1 MTSIALARW
10 QNERF
15 LQLDEVEN
23 AHHAIGGQGPGRRYE
38 TQQLN
43 HAFVLLLAAQ
53 FQGFCRDLHGES
65 VDFVANAVGG
75 PGGLILKE
83 ELTKDRKLDRG
94 NANPASLGAD
104 FGRLKVLFWNSVHS
118 LDRRNELRQDRLE
131 QLNIWR
137 NAIAH
142 QDFDPEKLGRAS
154 KDTSLQLAEVR
165 RWREACNQLAIHFD
179 EAVGAKLPTDFG
191 KTPW

>member
-23 AHHAIGGQGPGRRYE
+23 AHQAIGGQGPGRRYE

-53 FQGFCRDLHGES
+53 FQGFCRDLHGEI
-65 VDFVANAVGG
+65 VDFAANAVGG

-179 EAVGAKLPTDFG
+179 EAVGAKLATDFG